1 MTGVFRMPVI
11 DSDIPQGNEPA
22 AVMFQ
27 YIDLQAVQSL
37 YVFEESFFFPD
48 GIFFPELQCFCAFH
62 HFCRLM
68 ADVSPVRFQT
78 RHAGA
83 DL

>member
-1 MTGVFRMPVI
+1 MPII
-11 DSDIPQGNEPA
+11 DGDIPQGNESA

-37 YVFEESFFFPD
+37 HVFEESFFFSD
-48 GIFFPELQCFCAFH
+48 GIFFPVLQRFCTFH

-68 ADVSPVRFQT
+68 ADVSQVRFQT
-78 RHAGA
+78 RHART